1 MENSVTMDS
10 GDGTLTTGTI
20 GAPLSGLR
28 ILDLSTYVAGPSGMM
43 TLAQL
48 GAEVIRID
56 PIGGATDHRRLPL
69 SPNKSSLYWAGLNK
83 AKRSIEINIAS
94 DEGRELVGAL
104 LASSGPDGG
113 ILLTN
118 SVAQPW
124 LEYESMVQHRSD
136 LIEVHIT
143 GRRDGQP
150 AVDYT
155 VNCEVG
161 LPHITGPVDVA
172 RPVNHVLPAW
182 DLLTGLHAAIA
193 VLTAERVRRATG
205 QGQKITVALADV
217 AVATMSHLGFVADV
231 AMNGQSRLRDG
242 NYLYGSFGCDFATSD
257 NERVMIVALTERHWH
272 KLIEV
277 TGISGAIAALETSL
291 KVNLNIE
298 EDRYRYREI
307 LEALIRPW
315 FEDRTLDEVSRALND
330 ANILWG
336 PYRSLEGFVND
347 PSSLLHLTTLMSDVD
362 QPGIGTFPVPGPVLE
377 FSRWQPDPPAPAPR
391 LGQDTDGVLASLL
404 GLDDSEISDLRARS
418 VIGSANS

>member
-1 MENSVTMDS
+1 VTMDS
-10 GDGTLTTGTI
+10 GGGAFITGAM
-20 GAPLSGLR
+20 GAPLGGLR
-28 ILDLSTYVAGPSGMM
+28 ILDLSTYVAGPSGTM

-48 GAEVIRID
+48 GAEVIRVD

-83 AKRSIEINIAS
+83 AKLSVEINTAS
-94 DEGRELVGAL
+94 EEGRELVGAL

-118 SVAQPW
+118 SVGQRW
-124 LEYESMVQHRSD
+124 LEYESMTRYRSD

-161 LPHITGPVDVA
+161 LPHITGPVDVT

-193 VLTAERVRRATG
+193 ILTAERVRRSTG
-205 QGQKITVALADV
+205 QGQKVTVALADV

-231 AMNGQSRLRDG
+231 AMNGRSRLRDG
-242 NYLYGSFGCDFATSD
+242 NYLYGSFGCDFATS
-257 NERVMIVALTERHWH
+257 NGERVMIVALTERHWH

-277 TGISGAIAALETSL
+277 TGIGGAIAALETSL
-291 KVNLNIE
+291 KVDLNIE

-315 FEDRTLDEVSRALND
+315 FEDRTLEEVSRALND

-347 PSSLLHLTTLMSDVD
+347 PTSLLHLTTLMSDVD
-362 QPGIGTFPVPGPVLE
+362 QPGIGTYPVPGPVLD
-377 FSRWQPDPPAPAPR
+377 FSGWHSDSPSPAPR
-391 LGQDTDGVLASLL
+391 LGQNTERVLASLL
-404 GLDDSEISDLRARS
+404 GLQDHELAGLRARS
-418 VIGSANS
+418 VIGSVKA